1 MGRGK
6 TLAMDKMSNTS
17 SAPDELS
24 PEIWGPGLARIEA
37 LLGSMQSDLT
47 TQCAR
52 ANTILA
58 DLRRRV
64 EVLEQ
69 RQGMGE
75 TKQIA
80 KKGQARNSRKEG

>member
-1 MGRGK
+1 MAKNRSIT
-6 TLAMDKMSNTS
+6 TLSRT
-17 SAPDELS
+17 PDELS

-64 EVLEQ
+64 EVLESVL
-69 RQGMGE
+69 
-75 TKQIA
+75 KVSV
-80 KKGQARNSRKEG
+80 SRPTTAASDGY

>member
-1 MGRGK
+1 MAKNRSIT
-6 TLAMDKMSNTS
+6 TLSRT
-17 SAPDELS
+17 PDELS

-37 LLGSMQSDLT
+37 LLEGMQSALT
-47 TQCAR
+47 VGLTR

-69 RQGMGE
+69 RQTG
-75 TKQIA
+75 K
-80 KKGQARNSRKEG
+80 SPHRKR